1 MTHSPTLKNSHTSTR
16 HLAVKLNIQEEVH
29 MRFFTFLA
37 ALLVPLVLF
46 APMDEAMAQE
56 TPFISE
62 NVERNLVN
70 ELSGDLAY
78 DNLRWLA
85 HYHRTGGSEDF
96 HKAALFIEQKAKEY
110 GLEEVKLVSQK
121 FSGRS
126 WSATSGELWV
136 VEPKEMKLG
145 SYAEYAVALA
155 TNSRST
161 NSTAELVDV
170 GEGTEK
176 EYEGKDVKGK
186 IVLTSGSP
194 AAAMNEAV
202 WKRGALGVVSSV
214 YHTFPR
220 TSTMIER
227 PDQVAWTGI
236 QYESEDGKPGTF
248 GFMVSPRKGKM
259 LQEMLKNGK
268 VTVKVVIDAGF
279 KDPPTQ
285 EYVEAFIIGSK
296 VHDKQIV
303 LTAHLQEEKTSANDD
318 GSGCVNILDIGRTLM
333 RLIKEG
339 KIERPVRDIR
349 FWWTTEISSEYQYFR
364 DHPEDRAKMLVNIN
378 EDMVG
383 AKQSLGS
390 RVQHITRT
398 PYSIPS
404 YLSDVVENL
413 VNYVVNGNTMFLAT
427 ALSGKPQPFTKPI
440 LSHLGTREH
449 YDARVVPY
457 FNSTDHLV
465 FNEGIIGIPGV
476 TLTNMPD
483 DYIHSTDDDLWQI
496 DQTQLKRNAFIVAAA
511 ALYIADASDEHVPTL
526 SSEVFSMGL
535 KRINVDFNTS
545 LRNLEKNRTGNV
557 EEAYKSSRNL
567 IHQAFIREGRAI
579 ESVRVFAN
587 PSGGKLAYLS
597 SLQEDLAALEDSYY
611 KRLDRY
617 YELITGHSKTPSLKL
632 STKEEELAKKIPAN
646 ILDVS
651 AYFEK
656 RGKVRGVSGI
666 HPEMRYEVF
675 NLVNGKN
682 SYLDIYNAVSAE
694 AISAGEFYYGTVK
707 LDKVEELL
715 NKAVEVGALTMK

>member
-1 MTHSPTLKNSHTSTR
+1 MKFTR
-16 HLAVKLNIQEEVH
+16 FVATIALISVVPIFLQAV
-29 MRFFTFLA
+29 T
-37 ALLVPLVLF
+37 
-46 APMDEAMAQE
+46 AQE

-62 NVERNLVN
+62 ELERHLVN

-78 DNLRWLA
+78 DNIRWLA
-85 HYHRTGGSEDF
+85 HFHRTGGSEDF
-96 HKAALFIEQKAKEY
+96 HKAALYVEQKAKEY
-110 GLEEVKLVSQK
+110 GLEDVKLVSQK

-126 WSATSGELWV
+126 WSAKSGELWV
-136 VEPKEMKLG
+136 VEPAEIKLG

-161 NSTAELVDV
+161 NVTAELVDV
-170 GEGTEK
+170 GESTEK
-176 EYEGKDVKGK
+176 DYEGKDVIGK

-194 AAAMNEAV
+194 ATGISEGV
-202 WKRGALGVVSSV
+202 WKRGALGVVSSL

-236 QYESEDGKPGTF
+236 QYESTDGKRGTF

-259 LQEMLKNGK
+259 LQELLKKGK
-268 VTVKVVIDAGF
+268 VKVKVVIDAGF
-279 KDPPTQ
+279 KDPPSQ
-285 EYVEAFIIGSK
+285 EYVEAFIHGSK
-296 VHDKQIV
+296 IHDQQIV

-318 GSGCVNILDIGRTLM
+318 GSGCVNILEIGRTLT

-339 KIERPVRDIR
+339 KIQRPLRDIH

-378 EDMVG
+378 QDMVG

-413 VNYVVNGNTMFLAT
+413 VNYVVVGNTMYLAT
-427 ALSGKPQPFTKPI
+427 AFNSKPQPFTKPI

-449 YDARVVPY
+449 FDAKVVPY

-465 FNEGIIGIPGV
+465 FNEGMIGIPGV

-496 DQTQLKRNAFIVAAA
+496 DQTQLKRNAFIAAAA
-511 ALYIADASDEHVPTL
+511 ALYIANATEGQVPTL
-526 SSEVFSMGL
+526 ASEIFTMGL
-535 KRINVDFNTS
+535 RRINADFNTA
-545 LRNLEKNRTGNV
+545 LRNLEKNKVGDMNQ
-557 EEAYKSSRNL
+557 AYKASRNL
-567 IHQAFIREGRAI
+567 IHQAFVREVKAL
-579 ESVRVFAN
+579 ESVVVFTD
-587 PSGGKLAYLS
+587 PSSTGRAYLS
-597 SLQEDLAALEDSYY
+597 SLQKELAATEDSYY
-611 KRLDRY
+611 KKLDQY
-617 YELITGHSKTPSLKL
+617 HELLTGNTRPPSIELTPI
-632 STKEEELAKKIPAN
+632 EQELEKKIPVN
-646 ILDVS
+646 ISDVDE
-651 AYFEK
+651 YFEK
-656 RGKVRGVSGI
+656 RGKVGTISGI

-675 NLVNGKN
+675 NFVNGKN

-694 AISAGEFYYGTVK
+694 AMSAGEFYYGSVT
-707 LDKVEELL
+707 LGKVEEILS
-715 NKAVEVGALTMK
+715 KAVEVGAITLK